1 LEIAC
6 CVVSKSDFG
15 EQASAV
21 RGEEVV
27 VEIKNPPAE
36 VLGGG

>member
-6 CVVSKSDFG
+6 RVSKIDFG

-36 VLGGG
+36 EFGGG